1 MSASSVLAYL
11 LSKASIREEA
21 LPLEALVCAQ
31 SGLAPMLDYP
41 IAAISAAEDG
51 LDVGADY
58 WLRADPVHLVLQ
70 RDSFSLSEPCP
81 LTVARTHAQAMIA
94 SFNAHFAQ
102 DGLKFSLGESGAWY
116 VSLAQPPQIKTAL
129 PAIAMGKNIA
139 HFMPQGN
146 AASHWVAYL
155 NEVQMLL
162 HAHAANAERE
172 SAGEVAVN
180 SIWLSGG
187 GVMPA
192 PVTITPDSDI
202 DCVVGNS
209 ALYKGLAK
217 RSGLMH
223 HDISASLQS
232 VLLQVAGHKHVRL
245 QLAQDLLLAEDSF
258 QALLNGLKN
267 RSITQL
273 VLNLAC
279 YEKTLVATIKPL
291 DLYKFWRT
299 TKPMSAYLV

>member
-1 MSASSVLAYL
+1 MPASSVLAYL
-11 LSKASIREEA
+11 LSKASIREEV

-31 SGLAPMLDYP
+31 SGLAPMPDYP

-81 LTVARTHAQAMIA
+81 LPVSRAHAQAIIA

-116 VSLAQPPQIKTAL
+116 LSLAQPPQIKTAL
-129 PAIAMGKNIA
+129 PAMGKNIA
-139 HFMPQGN
+139 HFMPQGS
-146 AASHWVAYL
+146 AASHWVAYS

-162 HAHAANAERE
+162 HAHAANTERE
-172 SAGEVAVN
+172 GAGEVAVN

-187 GVMPA
+187 GTMPA
-192 PVTITPDSDI
+192 PVTPDSDI

-217 RSGLMH
+217 RSGLTH
-223 HDISASLQS
+223 HNVSASLQS
-232 VLLQVAGHKHVRL
+232 VLQQVAGHKHVRL
-245 QLAQDLLLAEDSF
+245 QLAQDLLLAEGSF
-258 QALLNGLKN
+258 QALLSGLKN

-299 TKPMSAYLV
+299 AKPMSAYLV

>member
-1 MSASSVLAYL
+1 
-11 LSKASIREEA
+11 
-21 LPLEALVCAQ
+21 
-31 SGLAPMLDYP
+31 
-41 IAAISAAEDG
+41 
-51 LDVGADY
+51 
-58 WLRADPVHLVLQ
+58 
-70 RDSFSLSEPCP
+70 
-81 LTVARTHAQAMIA
+81 
-94 SFNAHFAQ
+94 
-102 DGLKFSLGESGAWY
+102 
-116 VSLAQPPQIKTAL
+116 
-129 PAIAMGKNIA
+129 
-139 HFMPQGN
+139 
-146 AASHWVAYL
+146 L

-162 HAHAANAERE
+162 HAHAANTERE

-187 GVMPA
+187 GAMPA

-223 HDISASLQS
+223 HNVSASLQS
-232 VLLQVAGHKHVRL
+232 VLQQVAGQKHVRL
-245 QLAQDLLLAEDSF
+245 QLAQDLLLEEGSF

-267 RSITQL
+267 RGITQL